1 MTNRERIFSLSG
13 ERFLSV
19 DALRGFDM
27 FWILGAGEVLRR
39 ALMIF
44 ANPLPAC
51 VAAQFDH
58 AEWIGFTA
66 WDIIMPLFLFI
77 VGASMPIALSKRL
90 SRGDSKRS
98 IYLHTLRRVAILW
111 ILGMAAQGNLLGLD
125 PSKFFFYSNTLQAI
139 AAGYLVS
146 IVLILHTGL
155 FVQIGSIIA
164 MLLSYWLLLVMV
176 PVPGHGASV
185 LTPSGNLAMYI
196 DTLILGRFRDGTTYT
211 WILSSLGFASTV
223 MLGVMSGRIL
233 SLAKGAYRK
242 ILLLSAAGCG
252 CIALGLLWSIWF
264 PIIKHIWTSSFV
276 LFSAGICFLLLAF
289 FYWLIDVRGFTKWAF
304 PLRVAG
310 MNSIVAYLL
319 TGVTEATIANNGAM
333 GMGPAAGFLAAL
345 GVLSGLWLV
354 LYIMYRFKVFVRI

>member
-1 MTNRERIFSLSG
+1 MTKKERIFSLYG
-13 ERFLSV
+13 ERFASV

-39 ALMIF
+39 GFMIF
-44 ANPLPAC
+44 ANPLPQG

-77 VGASMPIALSKRL
+77 VGTSMPIALSKRL
-90 SRGDSKRS
+90 ARGDSRRS
-98 IYLHTLRRVAILW
+98 IYLHTLRRVCILW
-111 ILGMAAQGNLLGLD
+111 VLGMAAQGNLLGLE

-146 IVLILHTGL
+146 VVLILHTGL
-155 FVQIGSIIA
+155 FVQLASIIA
-164 MLLSYWLLLVMV
+164 MLVSYWLLLVLV
-176 PVPGHGASV
+176 PVPGHGAGV

-233 SLAKGAYRK
+233 NLAKGACRK
-242 ILLLSAAGCG
+242 ILLLAAAGFG
-252 CIALGLLWSIWF
+252 CIALGLLWSIWH

-276 LFSAGICFLLLAF
+276 LFSGGICFLLLAF
-289 FYWLIDVRGFTKWAF
+289 FYWIIDVRGYSKWAF
-304 PLRVAG
+304 PMRVAG

-319 TGVTEATIANNGAM
+319 TGVTEAILANNGAM

-345 GVLSGLWLV
+345 GVLSGLWV
-354 LYIMYRFKVFVRI
+354 ILYLMYRFRVFVRI